1 MGAMEERDESL
12 EGDER
17 PAPLAA
23 ALARVGD
30 RWSLLVV
37 DALLGGPRRFGELE
51 GDVPGIASNVLSQ
64 RLKRLE
70 QVGVIVSRPYSSRPP
85 RFAYELT
92 GSGHELAGALRLMA
106 QWGADH
112 LDGVAAGPTHASC
125 GTALEARW
133 YCPTCD
139 RAVDDT
145 EGDDLRHL

>member
-1 MGAMEERDESL
+1 MGDMAEEADER
-12 EGDER
+12 GER

-23 ALARVGD
+23 ALARVGA
-30 RWSLLVV
+30 RGSLLVV
-37 DALLGGPRRFGELE
+37 YALLGVPRRFGELE
-51 GDVPGIASNVLSQ
+51 GDLPGIASNVLSQ

-112 LDGVAAGPTHASC
+112 LDGVGPGPTHASC

-145 EGDDLRHL
+145 EGDDLRYL

>member
-1 MGAMEERDESL
+1 MEQGRDETD

-17 PAPLAA
+17 HAPLAA

-37 DALLGGPRRFGELE
+37 DALLGGARRFGELQ
-51 GDVPGIASNVLSQ
+51 GDLPGIASNVLSQ

-145 EGDDLRHL
+145 EGDELRHL